1 MGPQRPQKS
10 EEGGLAAL
18 EASRRSE
25 SHKLT
30 HEHAK
35 IEGRIVD
42 KESFE
47 NVCVAA

>member
-10 EEGGLAAL
+10 KEGGLATL

-30 HEHAK
+30 HEQAK

-47 NVCVAA
+47 NVRVAA